1 MASVRERRWGG
12 CKTAQVVDYT
22 DLDGRRRLQT
32 FRTRKAADVFK
43 TAMEFAL
50 RVDADGATAINP
62 APTPETRP
70 MDLVW
75 GCDEI
80 AKAIKRTKRQTF
92 YMLESGALKARKVG
106 NRWVADRQ
114 TLLTDL
120 LN

>member
-1 MASVRERRWGG
+1 
-12 CKTAQVVDYT
+12 
-22 DLDGRRRLQT
+22 
-32 FRTRKAADVFK
+32 
-43 TAMEFAL
+43 
-50 RVDADGATAINP
+50 
-62 APTPETRP
+62 

>member
-1 MASVRERRWGG
+1 MASVRERKFGKG
-12 CKTAQVVDYT
+12 KTAQVVDYT

-32 FRTRKAADVFK
+32 FKTRKAANVFK

-50 RVDADGATAINP
+50 RVDADETVATSAP
-62 APTPETRP
+62 ATPEP
-70 MDLVW
+70 AQMDLVW
-75 GCDEI
+75 GCDGI

-92 YMLESGALKARKVG
+92 YMLESGALKATKVG

-114 TLLTDL
+114 TLLSAL